1 MNRKDLSDLT
11 DDVREQIIPVTV
23 AVVFLAFAAFTFGKM
38 QPAFTPEG
46 IIMWVLILIAVMVM
60 FGWFPAL
67 PLLYGWYSG
76 NRAGAILAGILPL
89 PLFFIAGF
97 FLLRLDNMVFVPQD
111 LVSFVGILS
120 AILGVAGY
128 CAAQRTKEYLAVSVV
143 LAGLWLVFFMSG
155 ID

>member
-1 MNRKDLSDLT
+1 MLDLIIERIRNEIVSLT
-11 DDVREQIIPVTV
+11 VIAVILALIVYEIAGAFPAATPGYLVSRLLALV
-23 AVVFLAFAAFTFGKM
+23 VVF
-38 QPAFTPEG
+38 
-46 IIMWVLILIAVMVM
+46 VLLSPFM
-60 FGWFPAL
+60 AL

-111 LVSFVGILS
+111 IVSFVGILS

-143 LAGLWLVFFMSG
+143 LTGLWLVFFMSG